1 MTVFIFQFSRFSVR
15 RREGALLL
23 VHPSAN
29 GITSQGVL
37 VIGTNR
43 RAALKWKRILL
54 VFFIWF
60 FFFISFF
67 FVWSFVFLISMERFE
82 RADEAIV
89 NQSRFVVVVFFS
101 PSKREQPPNWRS
113 SSTNLLKRILN
124 RLEFVR
130 GRWQRCQANSF
141 VEILRPRVELLSF
154 FFSIHCTESSSFILK
169 KNENTNECS
178 RICESRWCRS
188 WFILIMESHFVS
200 KWNPF
205 SRRFLGHFLEFKMA
219 AGNSRFAALFRAWQ
233 PTTATGKSRSRRRR
247 SVNLCGPKTFFFVII
262 LRFFWEFFTPL
273 SFHLA
278 SVPTVGRPSIFRRVF
293 NFRRK
298 IDGSFVDDIDIGYGT
313 LDIKG
318 FIAILVVSCQRNHLE
333 RNPYFHANEAFG
345 CYGNGISWLHVECLS
360 FPCFQIQLINSG
372 QRQNP
377 SSTFKL
383 GVGRVWMFLEIEM
396 LSLIVVGQR
405 MPSPWCKWGY
415 L

>member
-43 RAALKWKRILL
+43 RAALKWKRILV

-60 FFFISFF
+60 FFLSLFFLFGRLCFWFQWRDSNERMKRSSIKAVSSSSFF
-67 FVWSFVFLISMERFE
+67 S
-82 RADEAIV
+82 
-89 NQSRFVVVVFFS
+89 S

-345 CYGNGISWLHVECLS
+345 CHGNGISWLHVECLS

>member
-43 RAALKWKRILL
+43 RAALKWKRILV

-67 FVWSFVFLISMERFE
+67 LFGRLCFWFQWRDSNERMKRSSIKAVSSSSF
-82 RADEAIV
+82 
-89 NQSRFVVVVFFS
+89 FFS

-345 CYGNGISWLHVECLS
+345 CHGNGISWLHVECLS

>member
-89 NQSRFVVVVFFS
+89 NQSRFVVVVFFFS
-101 PSKREQPPNWRS
+101 IETRTATELTIIINEFAEEDPKSIGIRS
-113 SSTNLLKRILN
+113 GAMATLPGKFICWNSSTT
-124 RLEFVR
+124 
-130 GRWQRCQANSF
+130 C
-141 VEILRPRVELLSF
+141 RVAFIF
-154 FFSIHCTESSSFILK
+154 FFNSLHWIEFIHSK

-345 CYGNGISWLHVECLS
+345 CHGNGISWLHVECLS